1 MTIRNAYDYILIEC
15 NKAKAPSLLLEDFV
29 YFFNKAIQQWI
40 NLCYNKCEYNQQSS
54 DDLGFLQT
62 YTIIN
67 PINDSFISNNGDN
80 IWKFILPNNYIHM
93 LNCIAEFN
101 ITSNN
106 NHCNI
111 NKTKII
117 SSNCQRL
124 TADLYGGILNNYYT
138 KPSYKK
144 PYYYIINNESE
155 NNDENFKEQFGKDT
169 LIDGIGYIPVKYN
182 KTNDS
187 TLDTYYDLKEQFS
200 RISNQSP
207 LILEIH
213 VGKSTYK
220 LNKLYITYLKA
231 PMYVSINQEELLAIE
246 DTTQILEFSD
256 YVCYEIINICL
267 KLILENSSNPR
278 LQTNIPINQSIA
290 TPTN

>member
-29 YFFNKAIQQWI
+29 YFFNKAIQQWV

-67 PINDSFISNNGDN
+67 PIKDSFISNNGDN

-93 LNCIAEFN
+93 LNCIAEFT

-106 NHCNI
+106 NHCNT
-111 NKTKII
+111 NKTKIV

-155 NNDENFKEQFGKDT
+155 TNDENFKEQFGKDT
-169 LIDGIGYIPVKYN
+169 LVDGIGYIPVKYN

-187 TLDTYYDLKEQFS
+187 TLDTYYDLKEQLS